1 MLLTCQ
7 IQTVLLFIRSIRH
20 YMGAVF
26 RPKDLARGNRKVID
40 NAMKDFTPD
49 TKDNATS
56 MLDSGKGEESEEKVK
71 KILGQDKAK
80 QLLSDTKSKRKNNI
94 E

>member
-1 MLLTCQ
+1 L
-7 IQTVLLFIRSIRH
+7 H
-20 YMGAVF
+20 VF

-56 MLDSGKGEESEEKVK
+56 LLDSGKGEEKESEERVK
-71 KILGQDKAK
+71 KIMAMMIHTEI
-80 QLLSDTKSKRKNNI
+80 QLCLMVL
-94 E
+94 